1 MLRQIAGKIKMFET
15 WRRSAGWQPASAFA
29 GHRFKAVLGLPQS
42 ATLTIKPRQAM
53 YPVSARLGGSSDM
66 EVFNQIFVI
75 DEYSCVSDIDS
86 PGLIFDL
93 GANVGYSSAYFLSN
107 YPAADVVAVEPDPA
121 NFEVC
126 LRNLTPY
133 GDRVKTVRGA
143 VWSNRSKLAL
153 SRGTFGDGR
162 EWASQVREIDGKD
175 TLEEVQGWDIP
186 SLLAVAGRDQ
196 VDLLKVDIEGSEI
209 DVFGPQSSAWLPK
222 VRNICIE
229 LHGPRCEEVFF
240 HALKEFEYQLIRF
253 GELTVCKGLRPKN
266 YARPNV
272 ERTARSSH
280 ANF

>member
-1 MLRQIAGKIKMFET
+1 MLRQIAGRIKLFES

-29 GHRFKAVLGLPQS
+29 GHRIKGVLGLPQS
-42 ATLTIKPRQAM
+42 ATLTIKPRRAM

-66 EVFNQIFVI
+66 EVFSQIFVD
-75 DEYSCVSDIDS
+75 DEYSCVSDIGS

-93 GANVGYSSAYFLSN
+93 GANVGYSSAYFLTN
-107 YPAADVVAVEPDPA
+107 FPMANVVAVEPDPA

-133 GDRVKTVRGA
+133 GDRVKTVCGA
-143 VWSNRSKLAL
+143 VWSSRSKLAL

-162 EWASQVREIDGKD
+162 EWASQVRKIEGKD
-175 TLEEVQGWDIP
+175 VVEEVEGWDIP
-186 SLLAVAGRDQ
+186 SLLNLAGKEQ
-196 VDLLKVDIEGSEI
+196 IDLLKVDIEGSEI

-240 HALKEFEYQLIRF
+240 HAVREFDYQLVRF
-253 GELTVCKGLRPKN
+253 GELTVCKNLYPKLP
-266 YARPNV
+266 AV
-272 ERTARSSH
+272 DH
-280 ANF
+280 

>member
-1 MLRQIAGKIKMFET
+1 MFREIAGKIGLFES

-29 GHRFKAVLGLPQS
+29 GHRIKGALGLSQS

-66 EVFNQIFVI
+66 EVFSQIFVI
-75 DEYSCVSDIDS
+75 DEYSCVSDIAS

-93 GANVGYSSAYFLSN
+93 GANVGYSSVYFLTKFPTAN
-107 YPAADVVAVEPDPA
+107 VVAVEPDPA

-133 GDRVKTVRGA
+133 GHRVKTVCGA
-143 VWSNRSKLAL
+143 VWSSCSKLAL

-162 EWASQVREIDGKD
+162 EWASQVREFEGNDEL
-175 TLEEVQGWDIP
+175 LEVEGWDIP
-186 SLLAVAGRDQ
+186 SLLNLAKGEQ
-196 VDLLKVDIEGSEI
+196 IDLLKVDIEGSEI
-209 DVFGPQSSAWLPK
+209 DLFGPQSLAWLPK

-240 HALKEFEYQLIRF
+240 HALKEFDYQLGRF
-253 GELTVCKGLRPKN
+253 GELTVCKELRPKL
-266 YARPNV
+266 PTV
-272 ERTARSSH
+272 SG
-280 ANF
+280 